1 MQPEIVAEAPPP
13 LQFVIM
19 GLSPRMSP
27 FGSCNAASI
36 GFGQLQLWAVH
47 AGVARSTERA
57 SCDRSNGGNE
67 PKSTDAALFTND
79 LFGLDKPRNRSG
91 KTVLFPLD
99 KTYQSNKGIV
109 RCCF

>member
-1 MQPEIVAEAPPP
+1 MILLELDQSAGSAQ
-13 LQFVIM
+13 LRM
-19 GLSPRMSP
+19 LS
-27 FGSCNAASI
+27 AASAA
-36 GFGQLQLWAVH
+36 LEKRPLVEK
-47 AGVARSTERA
+47 VARSVLSAPYKFMRDAAKFPE
-57 SCDRSNGGNE
+57 E